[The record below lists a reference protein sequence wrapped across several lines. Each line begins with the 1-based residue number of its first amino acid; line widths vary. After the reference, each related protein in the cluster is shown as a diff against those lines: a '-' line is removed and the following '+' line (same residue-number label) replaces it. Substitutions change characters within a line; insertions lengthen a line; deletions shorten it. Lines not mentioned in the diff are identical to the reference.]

1 MASLPSPS
9 SSSFHIGPIELRA
22 YGLMIALG
30 VLVAI
35 WWCQK
40 RWENKGGEAEE
51 ISEIMI
57 WAVPF
62 GLVGARLYHVITDW
76 RSFRGRWEDAPA
88 IWQGGLGIPGGLILG
103 VIVGVT
109 IAKKRG
115 INTAEVLD
123 AVIPSIPVAQAIG
136 RWGNWFNQELF
147 GKPTEL
153 PWALEIDYQHRP
165 NDFTADSTFHP
176 TFLYEAVW
184 NLLLAFLFIIAFLFM
199 TFFEPAAKFK
209 EHKEKSKRPLK
220 AIITQGSFI
229 VAVSAA
235 TTGYVVMSFIM
246 TATPVS
252 MHVMDGHSLHHTKLV
267 LQSHVIAMFL
277 PSLFTA
283 YVVKYIGLTRM
294 MLIGVL
300 FLFVSVLIAF
310 MSHALTNYW
319 WSLVLLGLGWNFLF
333 IGGTNL
339 LPQAYNEN
347 EKFKVQS
354 INDFLVFG
362 FQAFAALSAG
372 WFVFNFSWEVVLLSV
387 LPLLLLQ
394 LVVLVWWFLKKTN

>member
-1 MASLPSPS
+1 MLNLPKNVWILTACQSLFMSLSVFMVFVAGIIGSELSPTKS
-9 SSSFHIGPIELRA
+9 LSTLPVATIVVGTAMSVIPVIRLMSIFGRKKVFLSACVYSIMLIGLCIFS
-22 YGLMIALG
+22 IS
-30 VLVAI
+30 
-35 WWCQK
+35 
-40 RWENKGGEAEE
+40 EE
-51 ISEIMI
+51 IFFLFCFTSFCLGASVATMMQFRFAAIESVTLEQRPSAT
-57 WAVPF
+57 AVV
-62 GLVGARLYHVITDW
+62 LL
-76 RSFRGRWEDAPA
+76 
-88 IWQGGLGIPGGLILG
+88 GGLISAFLG
-103 VIVGVT
+103 TEIAT
-109 IAKKRG
+109 I
-115 INTAEVLD
+115 
-123 AVIPSIPVAQAIG
+123 
-136 RWGNWFNQELF
+136 
-147 GKPTEL
+147 GKHFFDT
-153 PWALEIDYQHRP
+153 
-165 NDFTADSTFHP
+165 DFAGSF
-176 TFLYEAVW
+176 V
-184 NLLLAFLFIIAFLFM
+184 LLAILFIIAFVLM
-199 TFFEPAAKFK
+199 IFFEPATKFK
-209 EHKEKSKRPLK
+209 EQIEKSKRPIMD
-220 AIITQGSFI
+220 IIKQGSFV

-283 YVVKYIGLTRM
+283 YLVKYIGLTRM
-294 MLIGVL
+294 MLLGVVL
-300 FLFVSVLIAF
+300 FFISVFIAF
-310 MSHALTNYW
+310 MSHSLINYW

-347 EKFKVQS
+347 EKFKAQS

-394 LVVLVWWFLKKTN
+394 FIILIWWFLKKPS